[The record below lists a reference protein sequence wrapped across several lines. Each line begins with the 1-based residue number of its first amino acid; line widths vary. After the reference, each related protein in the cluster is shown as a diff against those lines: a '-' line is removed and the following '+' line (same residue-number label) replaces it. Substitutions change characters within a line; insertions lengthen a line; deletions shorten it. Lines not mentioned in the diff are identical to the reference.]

1 VIKTEIYCNVENG
14 KVISN
19 RKLLSDTLSTF
30 KGRVIITIESAK
42 KKRSGQQNR
51 YLHAAFTILSKELIN
66 YTGDERFTAAMV
78 KEIVKCRFLTVDMIN
93 ESTAEVIGTRIKSTT
108 ELSTFEMNEFIENMI
123 RWAAEQFNIN
133 IPYPNENLELL

>member
-1 VIKTEIYCNVENG
+1 MIKTEIYCNVENG

-78 KEIVKCRFLTVDMIN
+78 KEIVKCKFLTVDMIN

>member
-14 KVISN
+14 KIISN
-19 RKLLSDTLSTF
+19 RKLLSDTLATF
-30 KGRVIITIESAK
+30 KGRVIITIETAK
-42 KKRSGQQNR
+42 KKRSSQQNR

-66 YTGDERFTAAMV
+66 YTGDERYTAAMV
-78 KEIVKCRFLTVDMIN
+78 KDIVKCKFLTVDMIN
-93 ESTAEVIGTRIKSTT
+93 ENSGEVIGTSIKSTT